1 MKIKVLAAG
10 LVVLTTA
17 GCFKPSP
24 AEDASGSPKPSAPN
38 LLKGSK
44 LNTLLL
50 PASAMPKGFHISAE
64 GARNSAEAV
73 APASKEPL
81 PPGKVCEVF
90 TQTAW
95 IRAGGVANA
104 TFAQNDYVDAGRTNQ
119 VAQELD
125 GFHGDD
131 AQAAMAGLR
140 KSLAGCAHYTQKSNG
155 MVAKVK
161 IVHSALK
168 NTGDEAIKAVETSP
182 VWEGGMTLVAVRV
195 GTTVIT
201 VFYSSSHADKGAAAV
216 KMARQLAD
224 NVSEAS

>member
-1 MKIKVLAAG
+1 MKSKVVAAG
-10 LVVLTTA
+10 LVVLTAA
-17 GCFKPSP
+17 GCIKPGP
-24 AEDASGSPKPSAPN
+24 AEDASGSPKAAAPK

-50 PASAMPKGFHISAE
+50 PASAMPKGFRLSVE
-64 GARNSAEAV
+64 GARNSADAV
-73 APASKEPL
+73 APASKAPL
-81 PPGKVCEVF
+81 PPGKVCDVF

-95 IRAGGVANA
+95 IRAGGVTNA

-125 GFHGDD
+125 GFHGTD

-140 KSLAGCAHYTQKSNG
+140 RSLTGCAHYTQKSDG
-155 MVAKVK
+155 MVAKVR

-168 NTGDEAIKAVETSP
+168 GVGDEAIKAVETSP

-201 VFYSSSHADKGAAAV
+201 VFYSSSHKDKGAAAV
-216 KMARQLAD
+216 KMAEQLAS
-224 NVSEAS
+224 NVGSAT